1 MATLIKEKRLVIEL
15 QKQEE
20 QKEKEEKGVC
30 KAIDDMI
37 EEGRMEGIIQG
48 KVENVVELLEEVG
61 QLSESLKK
69 RISEETNLENLSK
82 WLKLAARSKTI
93 ADFETAM

>member
-20 QKEKEEKGVC
+20 QKEKEEEGVC

-82 WLKLAARSKTI
+82 WLKLAAKSKTI

>member
-1 MATLIKEKRLVIEL
+1 MATLIKEKRLVREL

-20 QKEKEEKGVC
+20 QKEKEEEGVC

-69 RISEETNLENLSK
+69 RISEEANLENLSK

-93 ADFETAM
+93 ADFEAAM